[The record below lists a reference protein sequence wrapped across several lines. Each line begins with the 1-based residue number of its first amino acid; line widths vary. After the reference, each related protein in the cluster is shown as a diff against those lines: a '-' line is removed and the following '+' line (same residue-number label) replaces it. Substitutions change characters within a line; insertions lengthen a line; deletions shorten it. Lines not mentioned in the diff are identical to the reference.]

1 MFPSDN
7 LSKFNLENWK
17 SELESSILESNTLCI
32 AIFKKDGELIFAN
45 NAIKVLFK
53 DLNPASSLLN
63 PTFETLSKND
73 CPYCNVYKGY
83 ITFGDYSSINSS
95 IMASAYR
102 KDDSILII
110 GGVDSEQL
118 MQQNLMMHNLNREIG
133 NLQRQLIKEKRVLEE
148 TLVKL
153 NSTVKELNEAN
164 ATKDKF
170 FSIIAH
176 DLKNPFTTIIG
187 FTEYLKT
194 NLRTMEPADVEEIV
208 EIMNT
213 SGNTTFK
220 LLEDL
225 LLWSRSQLG
234 KITYTPTRTNLSEI
248 WSEVSESLLVQA
260 EKKNISIRFSDTNS
274 SELFCDKNMVKTIMR
289 NLVSNAIK
297 FSYRDSIIEINT
309 SLNNNFSE
317 IKVSDT
323 GVGIDPEIIES
334 LWIIGSHHSTS
345 GTESEQ
351 GSGLGLV
358 LCKEFTQA
366 NGGKIW
372 VESEKGKGSD
382 FIFTLPLYNLT

>member
-1 MFPSDN
+1 MLTLN
-7 LSKFNLENWK
+7 NKNKFDLVKWK
-17 SELESSILESNTLCI
+17 DEIESSILESNTLCI

-45 NAIKVLFK
+45 NAIRVLFR

-83 ITFGDYSSINSS
+83 ITFGDYSTVNSS
-95 IMASAYR
+95 IMANVYR

-187 FTEYLKT
+187 FTDYLKT
-194 NLRTMEPADVEEIV
+194 NLRTLEPAEVEEIV
-208 EIMNT
+208 EMMNT
-213 SGNTTFK
+213 SGNTTYK

-234 KITYTPTRTNLSEI
+234 KITFTPEKTSLSEL
-248 WSEVSESLLVQA
+248 WNEVAGPMLVQA
-260 EKKNISIRFSDTNS
+260 ENKNITINFNDKESL
-274 SELFCDKNMVKTIMR
+274 ELYCDKNMVKTIIR
-289 NLVSNAIK
+289 NLVSNAVK
-297 FSYRDSIIEINT
+297 FSYRNSSIEINA
-309 SLNNNFSE
+309 SAKNDFSE
-317 IKVSDT
+317 IKISDK
-323 GVGIDPEIIES
+323 GVGISADTIDS
-334 LWIIGSHHSTS
+334 LWIIGSNHSTS
-345 GTESEQ
+345 GTESEE

-366 NGGKIW
+366 NGGRIW

-382 FIFTLPLYNLT
+382 FIFTLPLYSRT

>member
-1 MFPSDN
+1 MFTIDN
-7 LSKFNLENWK
+7 LKNFDLESWK
-17 SELESSILESNTLCI
+17 NELESSILESNTLCI

-45 NAIKVLFK
+45 NAIKVLFR

-83 ITFGDYSSINSS
+83 ITFGDYSSVNSS
-95 IMASAYR
+95 IMANVYR

-133 NLQRQLIKEKRVLEE
+133 NLQRQLIKEKRVLED
-148 TLVKL
+148 TLVTL

-194 NLRTMEPADVEEIV
+194 NLRTMEPADIEEIV
-208 EIMNT
+208 QMMNT
-213 SGNTTFK
+213 SSNTTYK

-234 KITYTPTRTNLSEI
+234 KITFTPEKTNLSEL
-248 WSEVSESLLVQA
+248 WNEVAKPLLLQAENKNITVNFNDKESL
-260 EKKNISIRFSDTNS
+260 
-274 SELFCDKNMVKTIMR
+274 ELHCDKNMVKTIIR

-297 FSYRDSIIEINT
+297 FSYRNSSIEINA
-309 SLNNNFSE
+309 SVKNDFSE
-317 IKVSDT
+317 IKISDK
-323 GVGIDPEIIES
+323 GVGISADTIDS
-334 LWIIGSHHSTS
+334 LWVIGSHHSTS
-345 GTESEQ
+345 GTESEE

-358 LCKEFTQA
+358 LCKEFTHA

-382 FIFTLPLYNLT
+382 FIFTLPLFK

>member
-7 LSKFNLENWK
+7 LNKFDLENWK

-45 NAIKVLFK
+45 NAIKVLFR
-53 DLNPASSLLN
+53 DLEPADSLLN
-63 PTFETLSKND
+63 PTFEKLSKNV

-83 ITFGDYSSINSS
+83 ITFGNYSSINSS
-95 IMASAYR
+95 IMASVYR

-187 FTEYLKT
+187 FTEYLQS
-194 NLRTMEPADVEEIV
+194 NLRTMEPAEVEEIV
-208 EIMNT
+208 EMMNT

-297 FSYRDSIIEINT
+297 FSYRDSTIEINT

-317 IKVSDT
+317 IRISDT

-351 GSGLGLV
+351 
-358 LCKEFTQA
+358 
-366 NGGKIW
+366 
-372 VESEKGKGSD
+372 D

>member
-1 MFPSDN
+1 MFTINSLN
-7 LSKFNLENWK
+7 KFDLESWK
-17 SELESSILESNTLCI
+17 NELESSILESNTLCI
-32 AIFKKDGELIFAN
+32 ALFKKDGELIFAN
-45 NAIKVLFK
+45 NAIKVLFR
-53 DLNPASSLLN
+53 DLNPASSFLN

-83 ITFGDYSSINSS
+83 ITFGDYSSVNSS
-95 IMASAYR
+95 IMANVYR

-133 NLQRQLIKEKRVLEE
+133 NLQRQLIKEKRILEE
-148 TLVKL
+148 TLIKL

-194 NLRTMEPADVEEIV
+194 NLSTMEPAEVEEIV
-208 EIMNT
+208 EMMNS
-213 SGNTTFK
+213 SGHTTYK

-234 KITYTPTRTNLSEI
+234 KIIFTPARTNLSEL
-248 WSEVSESLLVQA
+248 WNEVSNSLLLQA
-260 EKKNISIRFSDTNS
+260 EKKNITICFSDTNE
-274 SELFCDKNMVKTIMR
+274 SEFFCDKNMVKTIIR

-297 FSYRDSIIEINT
+297 FSYRDSTIEINT
-309 SLNNNFSE
+309 SLNNNFCQ
-317 IKVSDT
+317 IKISDK

-334 LWIIGSHHSTS
+334 LWTIGSHHSTS

-358 LCKEFTQA
+358 ICKEFTQA

-372 VESEKGKGSD
+372 VDSEKGKGSD
-382 FIFTLPLYNLT
+382 FIFTLPLYN

>member
-1 MFPSDN
+1 MLTLN
-7 LSKFNLENWK
+7 NKNKFDLVKWK
-17 SELESSILESNTLCI
+17 DEIESSILESNTLCI
-32 AIFKKDGELIFAN
+32 AIFKKNGELIFAN
-45 NAIKVLFK
+45 NAIKVLFR

-83 ITFGDYSSINSS
+83 ITFGDYSSVNSS
-95 IMASAYR
+95 IMANVYR

-118 MQQNLMMHNLNREIG
+118 MQQNLMMHNLNSEIG

-153 NSTVKELNEAN
+153 NSTVQELNEAN

-187 FTEYLKT
+187 FTEFLKT
-194 NLRTMEPADVEEIV
+194 NLKTMEPAELEEIV
-208 EIMNT
+208 EMMNT
-213 SGNTTFK
+213 SGNTTYK

-234 KITYTPTRTNLSEI
+234 KITFTPEKTNLNEL
-248 WSEVSESLLVQA
+248 WNEVAGPLLLQA
-260 EKKNISIRFSDTNS
+260 ENKNITINFNDKEN
-274 SELFCDKNMVKTIMR
+274 SELHCDKNMVKTIIR

-297 FSYRDSIIEINT
+297 FSYRNSSIEINA
-309 SLNNNFSE
+309 SEKNDFSE
-317 IKVSDT
+317 IKISDK
-323 GVGIDPEIIES
+323 GVGISADTIDS
-334 LWIIGSHHSTS
+334 LWVIGSHHSTS
-345 GTESEQ
+345 GTESEE

-382 FIFTLPLYNLT
+382 FIFTLPLLK